1 MTTITEGLAEL
12 KTIRARIEKE
22 RELVNNYI
30 ARAEAVRDPLEKEG
44 GSPARIA
51 SGLQSIADLEAN
63 YINLRRKIAAAND
76 ATEITVAGYT
86 RSITDWLIW
95 RREIAPA
102 RRSWLQQVRN
112 TINQLRINAQK
123 QGNAVFAASA
133 VVDNTK
139 HGDIVV
145 NISETD
151 LDSQI
156 VNMEEILG
164 TLDGQLSLKNATT
177 EI

>member
-12 KTIRARIEKE
+12 KTLRARIDKE

-44 GSPARIA
+44 GSQKRIEA
-51 SGLQSIADLEAN
+51 AMQSIMDLEAN
-63 YINLRRKIAAAND
+63 YVSLRRRIAAAND
-76 ATEITVAGYT
+76 STEITVNGVT
-86 RSITDWLIW
+86 RPITDWLIW
-95 RREIAPA
+95 RREIAPSQ
-102 RRSWLQQVRN
+102 RQWLQQVRN
-112 TINQLRINAQK
+112 TINQLRANAQK
-123 QGNAVFAASA
+123 QGMQVFGASA
-133 VVDNTK
+133 QIGDTK
-139 HGDIVV
+139 PGDLVV

-151 LDSQI
+151 LDKNI
-156 VNMEEILG
+156 VGLEEILG